1 MESTRRA
8 AIAGGIG
15 LFATHIFAA
24 PSARLDEPRKV
35 EQLSF
40 DDLFHVN
47 AEEAERIL
55 GALVIKKLRAALED
69 FNAVLAYK
77 KPIHARLGKGPFL
90 RDGGTLPYDGDGYK
104 LTVVKSLFSLGKGNK
119 DIDGYTY
126 GPDLELRDIGI
137 GNLSQVSRISFF
149 PANVLKKLLE

>member
-15 LFATHIFAA
+15 LLATHVFAA

-35 EQLSF
+35 DQVSF
-40 DDLFHVN
+40 DELFHVTS
-47 AEEAERIL
+47 EDAERIL
-55 GALVIKKLRAALED
+55 GAGVVKRLRAALED
-69 FNAVLAYK
+69 FNAVLAYR
-77 KPIHARLGKGPFL
+77 KPIHAKLGKGPFL

-104 LTVVKSLFSLGKGNK
+104 LTVVKSLFSLGKGDK
-119 DIDGYTY
+119 EIDGYTY
-126 GPDLELRDIGI
+126 GPDLELRDFGV
-137 GNLSQVSRISFF
+137 GNLSQVSRISFY